1 MRRFH
6 ELSPRVSL
14 GVALSS
20 HRCWW
25 LASGSFA
32 RRCRSLHT
40 LDWSSSWAKRAGK
53 EIQRRNVNLHTQK
66 NIYFTTVGV
75 SRLHFNRCCGWVFL
89 LVAWKQSKSSCQIHL
104 IQTITYVSFNETW
117 AHLNSCTISSVLL
130 AEFWSNLNP
139 FRWICT
145 LLAASRLFKR
155 CSIRG
160 GLLETDGGCISAK
173 PIRFANFSQSH
184 KY

>member
-20 HRCWW
+20 HRYWS

-40 LDWSSSWAKRAGK
+40 LDWSSSWAKQAG
-53 EIQRRNVNLHTQK
+53 EEMPSTNVNLW
-66 NIYFTTVGV
+66 YFTTVGV
-75 SRLHFNRCCGWVFL
+75 SRLHFNRCCGIKKVF
-89 LVAWKQSKSSCQIHL
+89 
-104 IQTITYVSFNETW
+104 VSDSPHTNYHINFNETW
-117 AHLNSCTISSVLL
+117 ANLNSCTTSSVLL

-139 FRWICT
+139 FRWICA
-145 LLAASRLFKR
+145 LLADCLTDVPSQEVCWKQMAAASQPKQ
-155 CSIRG
+155 
-160 GLLETDGGCISAK
+160 
-173 PIRFANFSQSH
+173 FANFPQSH
-184 KY
+184 RY

>member
-20 HRCWW
+20 HRYWW

-40 LDWSSSWAKRAGK
+40 LDWSSSWAKQAGK
-53 EIQRRNVNLHTQK
+53 EMQSTNVNLW
-66 NIYFTTVGV
+66 YFTTVGV

-89 LVAWKQSKSSCQIHL
+89 LVAWKQSRKSSCQIHL
-104 IQTITYVSFNETW
+104 IQTITYISFNETW
-117 AHLNSCTISSVLL
+117 ANLNSCTISSVLL

-139 FRWICT
+139 FRWICA
-145 LLAASRLFKR
+145 LLADCLTG
-155 CSIRG
+155 CSITG

-173 PIRFANFSQSH
+173 PKKFANFSQSH
-184 KY
+184 RY